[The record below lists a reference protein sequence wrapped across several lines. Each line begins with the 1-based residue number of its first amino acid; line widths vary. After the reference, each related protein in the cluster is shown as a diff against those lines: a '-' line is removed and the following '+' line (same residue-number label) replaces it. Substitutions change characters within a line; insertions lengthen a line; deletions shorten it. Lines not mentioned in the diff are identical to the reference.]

1 MNYVI
6 FHGHFY
12 QPPRET
18 PYTEEID
25 IQESAYPFDNWNE
38 RIANE
43 CYIPN
48 TFARIIDSYG
58 YIIKIINNLEY
69 MSFNFGPTLLK
80 WIKLYKP
87 ELYQKI
93 IEADRESL
101 KHFEGCGNAIAQV
114 YNHIIMPLSDENDK
128 KLQVY
133 WGIKDFYY
141 HFKRYPKGM
150 WLSETAVDTNTL
162 EILAYYN
169 IKFTILGEHQIKRVK
184 KINSNEW
191 ENSFIPRKPI
201 LIKLPSGNKI
211 IVFPFD
217 KELSAEISFK
227 DALYNGEKL
236 ANNLLNKLKN
246 LENSMILIATDGETF
261 GHHKKFGELGLAF
274 AINYLNNSN
283 IVKVS
288 NLEYYLK
295 NNYIEYEGEIIDN
308 TSWSCAHG
316 IERWRSDCGCKFDP
330 NTNQKWRTPFRKA
343 IDFLK
348 DEFLKQIKQNNT
360 PYKSQEEFFKDL
372 QNYIDIILKRDF
384 EVKDFSSFNDY
395 KDFIYNYFN
404 NKNENEIQKK
414 LKLLEIYKNILFA
427 YTSCGWFFDDISGL
441 EATQNMKYLEYA
453 LNKMS
458 EVFNKEIIENI
469 RNKFL
474 DILEQAESNYPKYIN
489 GKYIFTNLIKPI
501 PIELLIASHILNKQ
515 FFNENT
521 FKYNLLFYYE
531 EIKKI
536 NEQDYKLLLASLKAN
551 NIKYLEEKEFIV
563 ISAFLSGM
571 NLFIGVNIKNQTE
584 LNFSQLFKIF
594 KNYLNKLEI
603 IGIINS
609 IETYFKNVYTLKD
622 ILPNIKRKIVNKI
635 INSYIKEIDNVLEN
649 LLYNNKFIVN
659 NLIEYK
665 LPIPLELSLILQ
677 LIIDIE
683 LEKIIKEEVI
693 NNEKIEEIKFYLN
706 NTNIPLDFEKLS
718 NLIIDKISSKIEI
731 ITNNFKEFSNI
742 LSIEFEKTNKEEI
755 LITKLNNIKNNLNI
769 IKKLLDLAQNLNIN
783 LNLWKAQN
791 KFYNLYYKT
800 FHNFYKDNVKNPN
813 FSFKNYLIKINEC
826 IIELANYLKIRII
839 NI

>member
-12 QPPRET
+12 QPPRES
-18 PYTEEID
+18 PYTDEID
-25 IQESAYPFDNWNE
+25 IQESAYPFENWNE

-93 IEADRESL
+93 IEADRLSL
-101 KHFEGCGNAIAQV
+101 EHYEGCGNAIAQV

-150 WLSETAVDTNTL
+150 WISETAVDINTL

-169 IKFTILGEHQIKRVK
+169 IKFTILGQHQIKRIK

-191 ENSFIPRKPI
+191 ENNFIPRKPI

-217 KELSAEISFK
+217 RELSAEISFK

-236 ANNLLNKLKN
+236 ANDLINRLKS

-274 AINYLNNSN
+274 AINYLLNSN
-283 IVKVS
+283 VVKVS

-295 NNYIEYEGEIIDN
+295 NNYIEYEGEIYEN
-308 TSWSCAHG
+308 TSWSCFHG
-316 IERWRSDCGCKFDP
+316 VERWRSDCGCRFDP
-330 NTNQKWRTPFRKA
+330 NTNQKWRTPFRQA

-348 DEFLKQIKQNNT
+348 SEFLNLIPTNT
-360 PYKSQEEFFKDL
+360 PYKTKEDFFKDL
-372 QNYIDIILKRDF
+372 LNYIDIVLKRDF
-384 EVKDFSSFNDY
+384 EVKDFESFNNY
-395 KDFIYNYFN
+395 KDFIYSYFN
-404 NKNENEIQKK
+404 NEKDENILIK
-414 LKLLEIYKNILFA
+414 LKLLEIYKNIMFG

-453 LNKMS
+453 INKMY
-458 EVFNKEIIENI
+458 ETFDKEIIDSIKN
-469 RNKFL
+469 NFL
-474 DILEQAESNYPKYIN
+474 NILEQAESNYPKFVN
-489 GKYIFTNLIKPI
+489 GKYIFINYINSI

-515 FFNENT
+515 LFGENT

-531 EIKKI
+531 DLKKI
-536 NEQDYKLLLASLKAN
+536 KEQDYKFLLASIKTT
-551 NIKYLEEKEFIV
+551 NIKYLEEKNFIT
-563 ISAFLSGM
+563 LSLLLSNM
-571 NLFIGVNIKNQTE
+571 NVFTGVNLKDKIDI
-584 LNFSQLFKIF
+584 NFSQLFKIF

-603 IGIINS
+603 ISIINS
-609 IETYFKNVYTLKD
+609 MEEYFKNIFTLKD
-622 ILPNIKRKIVNKI
+622 ILPNVRYKTVKKI
-635 INSYIKEIDNVLEN
+635 INSYIKEIDNVMEN
-649 LLYNNKFIVN
+649 LLYNHKFIIN

-665 LPIPLELSLILQ
+665 MPIPLELSLILQ

-683 LEKIIKEEVI
+683 LEKIIKEEI
-693 NNEKIEEIKFYLN
+693 LNLDKIEEIIFYIN
-706 NTNIPLDFEKLS
+706 NTKIPLDYEKFS
-718 NLIIDKISSKIEI
+718 NLIVDKISNKIEN
-731 ITNNFKEFSNI
+731 ITNSFKEFSNI
-742 LSIEFEKTNKEEI
+742 SLIELDKFKKEEI
-755 LITKLNNIKNNLNI
+755 LISKLNNIKNSLDT
-769 IKKLLDLAQNLNIN
+769 IKKFLNLAINLDIN

-791 KFYNLYYKT
+791 KFYNLYYKI
-800 FHNFYKDNVKNPN
+800 FYDFYKTNIKNTSFN
-813 FSFKNYLIKINEC
+813 FRDYLVKINEC